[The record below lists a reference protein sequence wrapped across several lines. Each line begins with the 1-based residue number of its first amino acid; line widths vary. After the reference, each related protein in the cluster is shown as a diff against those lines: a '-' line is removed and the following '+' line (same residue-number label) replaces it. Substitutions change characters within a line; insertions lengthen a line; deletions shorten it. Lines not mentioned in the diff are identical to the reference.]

1 MDMARWVV
9 EVDCGEDYMCGAGVF
24 GEEREDGNVF
34 FGRCVV
40 GLVVEDYPR
49 GLRAW
54 GEGWWGGW
62 HSLLRG
68 REQE

>member
-1 MDMARWVV
+1 MDMAGRVV
-9 EVDCGEDYMCGAGVF
+9 EVDCGEDHMCGAGVF

-54 GEGWWGGW
+54 GEGWWWGW

-68 REQE
+68 R